1 MPNAGQGDLKHCRIE
16 QNLVKS
22 HIYCSGLM
30 PTLLWQRRIDVAI
43 CLLLQTSLI
52 SGLQV
57 LQRIGQA
64 PAETTAIQMPRS
76 L

>member
-1 MPNAGQGDLKHCRIE
+1 MPNAGQGDLKHCHIE

-22 HIYCSGLM
+22 HVYCSGLM

-52 SGLQV
+52 TSLQV
-57 LQRIGQA
+57 LQSIGDES
-64 PAETTAIQMPRS
+64 AETTAIQMPRNF
-76 L
+76 

>member
-1 MPNAGQGDLKHCRIE
+1 
-16 QNLVKS
+16 
-22 HIYCSGLM
+22 M

-57 LQRIGQA
+57 LQSIGQA

>member
-1 MPNAGQGDLKHCRIE
+1 
-16 QNLVKS
+16 
-22 HIYCSGLM
+22 M

-43 CLLLQTSLI
+43 CLLLQTTLI

-57 LQRIGQA
+57 LQSIGDE
-64 PAETTAIQMPRS
+64 PSKSTAIQMTRN

>member
-16 QNLVKS
+16 QNLVES
-22 HIYCSGLM
+22 HLYCSGLM

-43 CLLLQTSLI
+43 CLLLQTTLI

-57 LQRIGQA
+57 LQSIA
-64 PAETTAIQMPRS
+64 DEPAETTAIEMPRN

>member
-1 MPNAGQGDLKHCRIE
+1 MPNAGQGDLKHCRIG
-16 QNLVKS
+16 QNPVES
-22 HIYCSGLM
+22 HLYCSDRM

-52 SGLQV
+52 TSLQV
-57 LQRIGQA
+57 LQSIGEES
-64 PAETTAIQMPRS
+64 AETTAIQMPRN